1 MPAAGS
7 TAGAYSAPRP
17 GRDSQRECR
26 RCDVL
31 DFKPYACAAAAWH
44 AEAVAKIKEK
54 AAQRATD
61 LKEIIDGIKRSG
73 MTTRG

>member
-1 MPAAGS
+1 MIRLTPANPLADPGLNRVYPLNHP
-7 TAGAYSAPRP
+7 T
-17 GRDSQRECR
+17 GRD
-26 RCDVL
+26 
-31 DFKPYACAAAAWH
+31 KAYACAAAAWH
-44 AEAVAKIKEK
+44 AKAVAKIKEK